1 MTSTKI
7 KLSKKVHRNKQQII
21 IDFPFDD
28 EIISLVKTIP
38 GRCWSRTLRHWYVP
52 YSENALECIKAT
64 FKNHELDSNVFNKS
78 YYLNHSTLPKKYKTL
93 ATYYSKYL
101 SGKRYSKSTID
112 SYSFLVKDFLTY
124 NKSMEL
130 NELTLRQVELY
141 IEDVFLKRKY
151 SVSTQRQLVSALKLF
166 KSFCPEVG
174 YDTLELERPKKDR
187 KLPIVLSKEEIIN
200 LIRLTKNLKHRAI
213 IALIYSCGLRISELI
228 NLELKHID
236 INRKQLHI
244 KNAKGR
250 KDRYVIIAE
259 SFLPLLH
266 NYMTTYEPNR
276 YFVEGQKGNR
286 YSAESIRKFLKT
298 SCKRA
303 GIYKRV
309 TPHTLRHSYATHLLE
324 NGIDLRYIQA
334 LLGHAKPETTMI
346 YTHVAQKDLLAIK
359 SPLDIAVKQ
368 FTATEHSNQ
377 KVVISGS

>member
-7 KLSKKVHRNKQQII
+7 KLSKRVHRNKQQII
-21 IDFPFDD
+21 IDFPFD
-28 EIISLVKTIP
+28 EELISLVKTIP
-38 GRCWSRTLRHWYVP
+38 GRRWSQILKHWYVP
-52 YSENALECIKAT
+52 YSESALKNVQAT
-64 FKNHELDSNVFNKS
+64 LKNYNVDSSDFNKRH
-78 YYLNHSTLPKKYKTL
+78 YLDHSILPKKYKTL
-93 ATYYSKYL
+93 TTYYSKYL

-112 SYSFLVKDFLTY
+112 SYLFLVTDFLTY
-124 NKSMEL
+124 SKSKEL
-130 NELTLRQVELY
+130 HELTLRQVELY
-141 IEDVFLKRKY
+141 IEDVFLNRKY
-151 SVSTQRQLVSALKLF
+151 SISTQRQLVSTLKLF

-174 YDTLELERPKKDR
+174 YDAIELERPKKDR
-187 KLPIVLSKEEIIN
+187 KLPVVLSKEEIIN

-228 NLELKHID
+228 NLEIRHID

-259 SFLPLLH
+259 SFMPLLH
-266 NYMTTYEPNR
+266 NYMTTYEPTR
-276 YFVEGQKGNR
+276 FFVEGQKGNR

-298 SCKRA
+298 SCQRA